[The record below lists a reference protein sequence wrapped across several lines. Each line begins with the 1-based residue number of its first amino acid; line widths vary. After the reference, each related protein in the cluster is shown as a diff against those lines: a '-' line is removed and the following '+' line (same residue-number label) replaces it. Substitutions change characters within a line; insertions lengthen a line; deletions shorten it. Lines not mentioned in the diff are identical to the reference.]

1 MKATPLKQQHENTL
15 GDRCYVVVGVH
26 ISQPS
31 SLLAKWD
38 FLMNLRGKELRE
50 VVEVGKDKQELG
62 EAGSSVVV
70 KWQSNK
76 SCLTN

>member
-50 VVEVGKDKQELG
+50 VVELGKDK
-62 EAGSSVVV
+62 
-70 KWQSNK
+70 
-76 SCLTN
+76 